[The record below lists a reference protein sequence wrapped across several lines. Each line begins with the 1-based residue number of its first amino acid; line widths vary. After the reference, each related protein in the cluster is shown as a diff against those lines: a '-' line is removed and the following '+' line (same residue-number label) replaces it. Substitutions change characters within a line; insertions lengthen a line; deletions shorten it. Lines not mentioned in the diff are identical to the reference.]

1 VTFLKKYVNKYWKPF
16 TVALLCLML
25 EAACDLAQPTIMSKV
40 VDVGVKGKNINYILQ
55 FGVIMLMVTAIGAL
69 GAISRNIVSSNVSQK
84 FGAELRSDLFKKI
97 QSFSFENIDN
107 FKTASLITRLTND
120 VTQVQNFINGLMRI
134 FVKAPLLC
142 IGSIVMASF
151 LNWRMAL
158 ILTAIIP
165 VVGILI
171 FLSIKIGY
179 PYFSKVQKGIDR
191 VNGVMREYLAGVR
204 VVKAFNRF
212 DFETERFAGS
222 NRVLSNATATAMRV
236 MSIFSPGISL
246 SVNIGIVAV
255 LWLGGSYVNTGHVL
269 VGQVIAFV
277 NYMTQILMSLMMIT
291 FVFNAFIRAKT
302 SMDRIEEVMLEENS
316 MKLAGICSKLPGTVA
331 GSVSCPPM
339 HSGPVIESVN
349 CSPMHPQP
357 VVDSVSCS
365 SIHPDSQGGVEF
377 EDVTFSY
384 TGASGV
390 PVLEHITF
398 KCRPGETIGIIGST
412 GAGKS
417 SLVNLIPRFY
427 DVTSGCVRVDGADV
441 RAVGQRE
448 LREIIAVVPQKTVL
462 FSGSVLDNIKWG
474 REDADKTA
482 VEKAAKAAQAHEFIS
497 AFPEGYDTLLGQGGV
512 NLSGGQK
519 QRIALARA
527 LVREPR
533 ILILDDCTSAVDI
546 MTEAKIREALKE
558 YSERLSCFIIS
569 QRISSMMT
577 ADRIIVL
584 DNGNL
589 SGLGTH
595 EELMRSCNVYRE
607 IYRSQIGREGMQDE

>member
-1 VTFLKKYVNKYWKPF
+1 MTFLKKYVNKYWKPF
-16 TVALLCLML
+16 AVALLCLML
-25 EAACDLAQPTIMSKV
+25 EAACDLAQPTIMSRV
-40 VDVGVKGKNINYILQ
+40 IDVGVKGKNIDYILQ

-69 GAISRNIVSSNVSQK
+69 GAVSRNIVSSNVSQK

-97 QSFSFENIDN
+97 QSFSFENIDH

-212 DFETERFAGS
+212 DFETKRFAGS
-222 NRVLSNATATAMRV
+222 NRELSNATATAMRV

-277 NYMTQILMSLMMIT
+277 NYMTQILISLMMIT

-316 MKLAGICSKLPGTVA
+316 MKLSEMCSKLPGPA
-331 GSVSCPPM
+331 ADCD
-339 HSGPVIESVN
+339 N
-349 CSPMHPQP
+349 CSPVHPGLA
-357 VVDSVSCS
+357 VDCVSCS
-365 SIHPDSQGGVEF
+365 PIRPNRQGGVEF
-377 EDVTFSY
+377 EDVAFSY
-384 TGASGV
+384 AGASGN

-398 KCRPGETIGIIGST
+398 KCEPGETIGIIGST

-427 DVTSGCVRVDGADV
+427 DVTSGCVRVDGVDV
-441 RAVGQRE
+441 RVVDQKE
-448 LREIIAVVPQKTVL
+448 LREIISVVPQKTVL
-462 FSGSVLDNIKWG
+462 FSGSILDNIKWG
-474 REDADKTA
+474 REDADDA
-482 VEKAAKAAQAHEFIS
+482 DVEKAARAAQAHEFIA
-497 AFPEGYDTLLGQGGV
+497 AFPEGYGTLLGQGGV

-546 MTEAKIREALKE
+546 VTEAKIREALKE
-558 YSERLSCFIIS
+558 YSESLSCFIIS
-569 QRISSMMT
+569 QRISSMMS

-584 DNGNL
+584 DNGTL
-589 SGLGTH
+589 SGLGAH
-595 EELMRSCNVYRE
+595 GELMHTCEVYRE
-607 IYRSQIGREGMQDE
+607 IYRSQMGGDAG